1 MGIEGEYK
9 WVGKR
14 TVRPDGNDKVTGRA
28 QYSADMNMPGQLI
41 GKILRSPHAHAR
53 IKSIDTRKAEALPG
67 VKAVV
72 IGKDFPNP
80 PSKTTPIGILAA
92 NFAELSDKL
101 MARDKVL
108 YDGHPVAAV
117 AATST
122 SIADEALSLIKVVY
136 EVLPH
141 VIDVDEAMKPSAPV
155 LHKKMFTAGVDPA
168 PKKASNIASRIE
180 FGFGDLDAGFAAAD
194 VIVERSYTTKPV
206 HQGYIEPHGAVV
218 SVAEDGQ
225 ITIWCSSQGQFMVRS
240 FCARL
245 MMIDE
250 AQIRVIPAEIG
261 GGFGG
266 KTTVYLEPVAIMLS
280 KKSGHAVKM
289 TMSRTE
295 VMRASGPTSGT
306 SMDVKIGAT
315 KDGKITAGDAT
326 LRYQAGAYPGS
337 PVGPGAMTAF
347 APYALDNVRVVGYD
361 VCCNRPLCVAYR
373 APGAPISEFAVE
385 SAVDE
390 LAQKLGMDPLELR
403 EKNAAREGTTAPYGP
418 KFGAIGFEETL
429 TAAKNHPHYSAPLG
443 PNQGRGLASGFW
455 FNVGGESVATV
466 NINTDGTAVVMSGNP
481 DIGGSRASMAAMAA
495 EVLGIDYDQVR
506 PIVADTSS
514 IGYNDL
520 TGGSR
525 TTFASGM
532 AVCNAATDA
541 VDQMRTRA
549 AMIWDISPDAVEW
562 TEGHARPAGPN
573 AGDFEPMSL
582 ADIAK
587 KSAKTGGP
595 ICGRAAINA
604 QGAAPGFG
612 THIVDVEVDPET
624 GFVTV
629 LRYTAVQD
637 VGRAIHPSY
646 VEGQIQGGVAQG
658 VGWALN
664 EEYVYGKDGML
675 QNTGFLDYR
684 MPVASDLPMIDTVI
698 VEVPNDAH
706 PFGVRG
712 VGEVP
717 IIPPLGAVANAVSHA
732 IGRRM
737 TDLPLSPPRIL
748 AAINNGA

>member
-1 MGIEGEYK
+1 MGVDGNYK

-14 TVRPDGNDKVTGRA
+14 TVRPDGTDKVTGRA
-28 QYSADMNMPGQLI
+28 LFSADSSMPGMLI
-41 GKILRSPHAHAR
+41 GKILRSPHAHAK
-53 IKSIDTRKAEALPG
+53 IKSIDTSKAEKLAG
-67 VKAVV
+67 VKSVV
-72 IGKDFPNP
+72 IGKDFPNLP
-80 PSKTTPIGILAA
+80 NKTISIGILAA
-92 NFAELSDKL
+92 NFSEMSDKL
-101 MARDKVL
+101 MARKKVL

-117 AATST
+117 AATT
-122 SIADEALSLIKVVY
+122 SAIADKALSLIKVEY
-136 EVLPH
+136 QVLPH
-141 VIDVDEAMKPSAPV
+141 VIDVDEAMKPKAPL
-155 LHKKMFTAGVDPA
+155 LHKKMITVGVDPA
-168 PKKASNIASRIE
+168 PTKASNVASRCE
-180 FGFGDLDAGFAAAD
+180 FGFGDLEAGFAAAD
-194 VIVERSYTTKPV
+194 VIIERTFKTKPA
-206 HQGYIEPHGAVV
+206 HQGYLEPHGAVV

-225 ITIWCSSQGQFMVRS
+225 VTIWCSSQGQFMVRS
-240 FCARL
+240 YCARL
-245 MMIDE
+245 MQIDE

-266 KTTVYLEPVAIMLS
+266 KTVIYLEPVAMALS
-280 KKSGHAVKM
+280 GRAGKPVKM
-289 TMSRTE
+289 TMTREE
-295 VMRASGPTSGT
+295 VMRATGPTSGT
-306 SMDVKIGAT
+306 SIDVKLGAT
-315 KDGKITAGDAT
+315 KDGKLTAGEAE
-326 LRYQAGAYPGS
+326 LRYQAGCYPGS

-347 APYALDNVRVVGYD
+347 APYNLENVKTVGFDVV
-361 VCCNRPLCVAYR
+361 VNRPQAAAYR
-373 APGAPISEFAVE
+373 APGAPMSEFAVE
-385 SAVDE
+385 SVIDE
-390 LAQKLGMDPLELR
+390 MAQKLGMDPIALR
-403 EKNAAREGTTAPYGP
+403 ELNAAKEGTTAPYGP
-418 KFGAIGFEETL
+418 KFGPIGNEQCLE
-429 TAAKNHPHYSAPLG
+429 AAKNHPHYSAPLG
-443 PNQGRGLASGFW
+443 PNQGRGVASGFW
-455 FNVGGESVATV
+455 FNVGGESVASV
-466 NINTDGTAVVMSGNP
+466 NINTDGTAVVLSGNP

-495 EVLGIDYDQVR
+495 EVLGIDYDKVR

-549 AMIWDISPDAVEW
+549 AKVWDISPDAVEW
-562 TEGHARPAGPN
+562 SEGHARPAGPN

-582 ADIAK
+582 ADIART
-587 KSAKTGGP
+587 SAKMGGP
-595 ICGRAAINA
+595 ITGRAAINA

-624 GFVTV
+624 GHVTV

-664 EEYVYGKDGML
+664 EEYVYGDDGCL

-698 VEVPNDAH
+698 IEVPNEAH

-717 IIPPLGAVANAVSHA
+717 IIPPLGAVANAVSNA
-732 IGRRM
+732 IGVRM
-737 TDLPLSPPRIL
+737 TDLPLSPPKIL
-748 AAINNGA
+748 AAIKNGS

>member
-1 MGIEGEYK
+1 MGKDGDYK
-9 WVGKR
+9 WVGTR
-14 TVRPDGNDKVTGRA
+14 TVRPDGADKVTGRA
-28 QYSADMNMPGQLI
+28 KFSADGNMPGMLV
-41 GKILRSPHAHAR
+41 GKILRSPHAHAK
-53 IKSIDTRKAEALPG
+53 IKSIDTSKAAKLAG

-72 IGKDFPNP
+72 IGKDFPTP
-80 PSKTTPIGILAA
+80 PNKTMAIGILAA
-92 NFAELSDKL
+92 NFNELSQKL
-101 MARDKVL
+101 MAHDKVL

-117 AATST
+117 AATT
-122 SIADEALSLIKVVY
+122 SAIADKALSLIKVEY

-141 VIDVDEAMKPSAPV
+141 VIDVDEAMKKKAPV
-155 LHKKMFTAGVDPA
+155 LHKGMITAGMDPA
-168 PKKASNIASRIE
+168 PKKASNVASRCE

-194 VIVERSYTTKPV
+194 VIVERTFKTKAA
-206 HQGYIEPHGAVV
+206 HQGYIEPHAAVV

-240 FCARL
+240 YCARL

-266 KTTVYLEPVAIMLS
+266 KTTIYIEPVAIMLS
-280 KKSGHAVKM
+280 RMAGKPVKITM
-289 TMSRTE
+289 TREE
-295 VMRASGPTSGT
+295 VMRATGPTSGT
-306 SMDVKIGAT
+306 SMDIKVGAT
-315 KDGKITAGDAT
+315 KDGKLTAGDAT

-337 PVGPGAMTAF
+337 PVGPGCMTAF
-347 APYALDNVRVVGYD
+347 APYNLENVRAVGFDVV
-361 VCCNRPLCVAYR
+361 VNRPQAAAYR
-373 APGAPISEFAVE
+373 APGAPMSEFAVE
-385 SAVDE
+385 SVIDE
-390 LAQKLGMDPLELR
+390 LAQKLNIDPIKLR
-403 EKNAAREGTTAPYGP
+403 ELNAAKEGTTAPYGA
-418 KFGAIGFEETL
+418 KFGPVGNEECL
-429 TAAKNHPHYSAPLG
+429 EAARKHPHFSAPLG
-443 PNQGRGLASGFW
+443 PNQGRGIASGFW
-455 FNVGGESVATV
+455 FNVGGESVATL

-532 AVCNAATDA
+532 AVCGAANDA

-549 AMIWDISPDAVEW
+549 AQLWDISPEAVEW
-562 TEGHARPAGPN
+562 SEGHARPAGAN

-582 ADIAK
+582 AEIAR
-587 KSAKTGGP
+587 KSARTGGP
-595 ICGRAAINA
+595 ICGKSAINA

-612 THIVDVEVDPET
+612 THIVDVEVDPDT
-624 GFVTV
+624 GHTTV

-637 VGRAIHPSY
+637 VGRAIHPAY

-664 EEYVYGKDGML
+664 EEYVYGEDGTL

-717 IIPPLGAVANAVSHA
+717 IIPPLGAVANAVSNA
-732 IGRRM
+732 IGVRM
-737 TDLPLSPPRIL
+737 TELPLSPPKVL
-748 AAINNGA
+748 AAIKKGK